1 MLEQLLHIDT
11 EMLLAINGWHAPWAD
26 TLMWIISAKATWIP
40 LYVLLIGLLIW
51 RYRKPAPTSVKWLQR
66 VPACVV
72 MIVVIALAVG
82 AADFIASGILKDLV
96 ARPRPTRVPELEG
109 VLHLVNG
116 YRSGQYGFVSSHAAN
131 TMACALLFSLIWRN
145 KIATCG
151 LMLWVAANCYSRMYL
166 GVHYPTDII
175 GGLVVGALVSM
186 GAYYLLR
193 AVGMLEKHCDDASA
207 LTNYMDCAENEVSHQ
222 SADS

>member
-1 MLEQLLHIDT
+1 MIDKLIHIDT
-11 EMLLAINGWHAPWAD
+11 EILLAINGWHAPWAD

-40 LYVLLIGLLIW
+40 LYVLLIGLLVW
-51 RYRKPAPTSVKWLQR
+51 RYRKPAMTGVKWLQR

-72 MIVVIALAVG
+72 MIVVIAMAVG

-131 TMACALLFSLIWRN
+131 TMACGLLFSLIWRN

-166 GVHYPTDII
+166 GVHYPTDIM
-175 GGLVVGALVSM
+175 GGLVVGALVAVE
-186 GAYYLLR
+186 AYHVLR
-193 AVGMLEKHCDDASA
+193 AMKMMPYGDVVSPNCKDV
-207 LTNYMDCAENEVSHQ
+207 AENVD
-222 SADS
+222 DSRLGDS

>member
-11 EMLLAINGWHAPWAD
+11 EILLAINGWHAPWAD
-26 TLMWIISAKATWIP
+26 RLMWIVSAKTTWIP
-40 LYVLLIGLLIW
+40 LYLLLIGLLVW
-51 RYRKPAPTSVKWLQR
+51 RYRQPAPTPIKWLQK

-72 MIVVIALAVG
+72 MIVVIGLAVG
-82 AADFIASGILKDLV
+82 AADFIASGILKELV

-116 YRSGQYGFVSSHAAN
+116 YKSGRYGFVSSHAAN
-131 TMACALLFSLIWRN
+131 TMAVALLFSLIWRN

-166 GVHYPTDII
+166 GVHYPTDIL
-175 GGLVVGALVSM
+175 GGLILGSLVAVVG
-186 GAYYLLR
+186 YWLLDR
-193 AVGMLEKHCDDASA
+193 YRS
-207 LTNYMDCAENEVSHQ
+207 EVKESCPLG
-222 SADS
+222 

>member
-1 MLEQLLHIDT
+1 MLKQLIHIDT
-11 EMLLAINGWHAPWAD
+11 EVLLAINGWHAPWAD

-51 RYRKPAPTSVKWLQR
+51 RYRQPVPTAFKWLQR

-82 AADFIASGILKDLV
+82 AADFIASGILKEWV

-116 YRSGQYGFVSSHAAN
+116 YKSGRYGFVSSHAAN

-145 KIATCG
+145 IIATCG

-166 GVHYPTDII
+166 GVHYPLDIL
-175 GGLVVGALVSM
+175 GGLTVGALVAV
-186 GAYYLLR
+186 GAFALLR
-193 AVGMLEKHCDDASA
+193 SLGVVCRANK
-207 LTNYMDCAENEVSHQ
+207 NK
-222 SADS
+222 